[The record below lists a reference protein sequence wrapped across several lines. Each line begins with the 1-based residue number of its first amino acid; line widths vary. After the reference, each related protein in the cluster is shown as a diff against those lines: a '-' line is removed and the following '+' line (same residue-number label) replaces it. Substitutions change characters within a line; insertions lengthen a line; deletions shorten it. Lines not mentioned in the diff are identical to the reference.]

1 MKNHI
6 ASTLLILGSI
16 ISNSSVAASL
26 DVNNYQFASYATST
40 SSFGISGANS
50 LNDAM
55 SDESVS
61 SFVYVPSGSTQT
73 TMTMSL
79 GFNSAV
85 TNQTG
90 IDLTFFF
97 VGGGT
102 ENALDLTIGSTTRS
116 YNTSSVLYTDDTNQF
131 VYTANTDVGEFALSA
146 IYVDL
151 DSYGISSLTDMD
163 ITLGKGAYLALVGGT
178 PATVSEVPLPAA
190 VWLFITG
197 LGALG
202 LISRRRR

>member
-1 MKNHI
+1 MKNYI

-16 ISNSSVAASL
+16 VSSITMAVSL
-26 DVNNYQFASYATST
+26 DVSDYQFASYATST
-40 SSFGISGANS
+40 SNFGISGASS

-61 SFVYVPSGSTQT
+61 SFVYVPSGSTQN
-73 TMTMSL
+73 TMSMSL
-79 GFNSAV
+79 GFNSPV

-90 IDLTFFF
+90 NDLTFFF

-102 ENALDLTIGSTTRS
+102 GNAFDLTIGSTTMS
-116 YNTSSVLYTDDTNQF
+116 YNTSTVLYTDETNQF
-131 VYTANTDVGEFALSA
+131 VYTAITDVGEFALSA
-146 IYVDL
+146 IFVDL

-163 ITLGKGAYLALVGGT
+163 ITLGKGAYLALVGGN

-190 VWLFITG
+190 AWLFITG

-202 LISRRRR
+202 LISRRRI